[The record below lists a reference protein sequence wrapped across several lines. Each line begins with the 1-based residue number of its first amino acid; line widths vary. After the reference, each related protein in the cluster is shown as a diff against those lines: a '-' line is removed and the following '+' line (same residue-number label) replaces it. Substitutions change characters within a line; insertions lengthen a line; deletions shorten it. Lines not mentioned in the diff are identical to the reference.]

1 MGPRR
6 WNAVRGHYFL
16 DSVPVHSVSLGSSR
30 ALARKG
36 RASQT
41 LLTPSPSSYPSPSL
55 SLSLLVL
62 WNIQELWEFFK
73 VRSIL
78 LILNRQL
85 LASAWHVFGLH
96 PLFLEDSSVV
106 TGHSLHNCALHST
119 GPFIHLRSTRQI
131 RPTLWCS
138 RGWKH
143 MWPARENFRV
153 TTDGP
158 VSPRIT
164 EVQRGREWA
173 ALTQAD
179 EEQRRSVAWPDER
192 ENTPAWA
199 VWLGQMDSHALWQ
212 YDFLKSYGLRDK
224 AT

>member
-1 MGPRR
+1 MGRR
-6 WNAVRGHYFL
+6 GWNAVGGHYLL

-41 LLTPSPSSYPSPSL
+41 LLTPSLSLFL

-62 WNIQELWEFFK
+62 WNIQKLWEFFK
-73 VRSIL
+73 VRSVL

-138 RGWKH
+138 RGWEC

-158 VSPRIT
+158 VSPGIT

-173 ALTQAD
+173 ALTRAD
-179 EEQRRSVAWPDER
+179 ERRREGPLLGPRKER
-192 ENTPAWA
+192 TRP
-199 VWLGQMDSHALWQ
+199 LGQC
-212 YDFLKSYGLRDK
+212 G
-224 AT
+224 